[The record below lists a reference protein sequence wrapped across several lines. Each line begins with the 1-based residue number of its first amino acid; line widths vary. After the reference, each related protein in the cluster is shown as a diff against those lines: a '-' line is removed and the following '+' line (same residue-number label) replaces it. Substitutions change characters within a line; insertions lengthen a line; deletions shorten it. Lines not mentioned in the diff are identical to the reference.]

1 MAAETSPGVW
11 FRCRRLV
18 EFRDTDAAGIAHFS
32 AFFFWMESA
41 EHELLRHL
49 GLRVV
54 EHQPDDADTLSAE
67 LQAAGEPAASS
78 RLEVSWPRVS
88 VTADYK
94 AAVRFGDEVEV
105 AVAVAEIGVSS
116 VTYAF
121 RFESA
126 GRLVATGKVIA
137 VRCLLRPGCKP
148 LPVRLSSL
156 IADRL
161 ARHRLP
167 VEA

>member
-1 MAAETSPGVW
+1 MAAESSAGAW
-11 FRCRRLV
+11 FRCRRRV

-54 EHQPDDADTLSAE
+54 EHEPDDADALKVELAAAE
-67 LQAAGEPAASS
+67 ETAAPA

-94 AAVRFGDEVEV
+94 AAVRFGEEVDV
-105 AVAVAEIGVSS
+105 AVAVAAIGASS

-126 GRLVATGKVIA
+126 GRLVATGRVVA
-137 VRCLLRPGCKP
+137 VRCLLRPGRKP
-148 LPVRLSSL
+148 QPVRLSPL
-156 IADRL
+156 V
-161 ARHRLP
+161 ARQLTSHLLP
-167 VEA
+167 PEA

>member
-1 MAAETSPGVW
+1 MAAESSSDVW

-54 EHQPDDADTLSAE
+54 DHEPDDADLLSAE
-67 LQAAGEPAASS
+67 LAVAGDSDGPA

-94 AAVRFGDEVEV
+94 SAVRFSEEVEV
-105 AVAVAEIGVSS
+105 SVAVAEIGGSS

-126 GRLVATGKVIA
+126 GRLVATGRVVA
-137 VRCLLRPGCKP
+137 VRCLLRPGRKP
-148 LPVRLSSL
+148 LPVRLSPVV
-156 IADRL
+156 AQRL
-161 ARHRLP
+161 ASHLL
-167 VEA
+167 VDEG

>member
-1 MAAETSPGVW
+1 MAAESSAETW

-54 EHQPDDADTLSAE
+54 EHEPDDADLLRAE
-67 LQAAGEPAASS
+67 LTAAGEAAAAA
-78 RLEVSWPRVS
+78 RLEVSWPRVAVS
-88 VTADYK
+88 ADYK
-94 AAVRFGDEVEV
+94 AAVRFSEEVEV
-105 AVAVAEIGVSS
+105 AVAVAEMGASS

-126 GRLVATGKVIA
+126 GRLVATGRVVA
-137 VRCLLRPGCKP
+137 VRCLLRPGRKP
-148 LPVRLSSL
+148 MPVRLSPL
-156 IADRL
+156 VARQL
-161 ARHRLP
+161 ASHLLP
-167 VEA
+167 AEA